1 MSTIDR
7 TRSLAVPPSTAK
19 PSAEP
24 LAKKPVAHVPAFQ
37 KSSFE
42 QAPTR
47 QNAVSPGATA
57 RLTGAASEQAGAANK
72 GLLGGIIDAA
82 VGGIQDIPRFIEM
95 GLDVFNATT
104 VREVTSLFG
113 GPKPD
118 RAQDGMFVGAGGK
131 TLPASTKLGDVPGV
145 TPKNNPNPDKTLL
158 YVNGIMTPTDGQLK
172 EMQALADSSGAK
184 VVGIHNAT
192 EGLVKDLGQCITDKL
207 DKGKNPAVDTLADT
221 LYSELKAGRDVHLV
235 GYSQGGLI
243 TARALNDV
251 AKRLRVE
258 DGLSAAQVEAKM
270 SHLQVETFG
279 AASTK
284 YPDGPQY
291 VHYVNNADPV
301 PTLTGLGGDVDPLAF
316 LKDAGKGAVVHR
328 FTDGNLNPISNHM
341 LDTLY
346 LKHRVDFDQARQN
359 HF

>member
-1 MSTIDR
+1 MSTINR
-7 TRSLAVPPSTAK
+7 TRGPAVPQDNRKPASEQ
-19 PSAEP
+19 PSAR
-24 LAKKPVAHVPAFQ
+24 KPAPHAPAFQ
-37 KSSFE
+37 QSSFE
-42 QAPTR
+42 RPASKPNT
-47 QNAVSPGATA
+47 V
-57 RLTGAASEQAGAANK
+57 LTGVSAQPAPSGAK
-72 GLLGGIIDAA
+72 SLLGGIVDAA
-82 VGGIQDIPRFIEM
+82 VGGLKDIPRFVEM
-95 GLDVFNATT
+95 GVNVFNATT
-104 VREVTSLFG
+104 VKEITSLFG
-113 GPKPD
+113 GAKPD

-131 TLPASTKLGDVPGV
+131 TLPATTPLKDIPGV
-145 TPKNNPNPDKTLL
+145 TPANNANPDKTIL
-158 YVNGIMTPTDGQLK
+158 YVNGIMTPTAGQVN

-192 EGLVKDLGQCITDKL
+192 EGLVKDLGQCVTDKL

-258 DGLSAAQVEAKM
+258 DGLSPAQVEAKM

-284 YPDGPQY
+284 YPNGPQY

-301 PTLTGLGGDVDPLAF
+301 PTLTGLGGSLDPLAF
-316 LKDAGKGAVVHR
+316 TKDAGKGAVVHR
-328 FTDGNLNPISNHM
+328 FTDGNFNPISNHM

-346 LKHRVDFDQARQN
+346 LKHRVGFEQARQGQ
-359 HF
+359 F

>member
-7 TRSLAVPPSTAK
+7 TRSLAVPSSTSKTA
-19 PSAEP
+19 AEP
-24 LAKKPVAHVPAFQ
+24 LAKKPVAHQLAFQ

-42 QAPTR
+42 S
-47 QNAVSPGATA
+47 SPAQKN
-57 RLTGAASEQAGAANK
+57 S
-72 GLLGGIIDAA
+72 LLGGLIDAA
-82 VGGIQDIPRFIEM
+82 VGGIKDIPRFVEM
-95 GLDVFNATT
+95 GANVFNATT
-104 VREVTSLFG
+104 VKEITSLFG
-113 GPKPD
+113 GAKPD

-131 TLPASTKLGDVPGV
+131 VLPATTKLGDVPGI
-145 TPKNNPNPDKTLL
+145 TPKNNPNPDKTIL
-158 YVNGIMTPTDGQLK
+158 YVNGIMTPTAGQVS
-172 EMQALADSSGAK
+172 EMQALANSSGAK

-192 EGLVKDLGQCITDKL
+192 EGLVKDLGQCVTDKL

-258 DGLSAAQVEAKM
+258 DGLSPAQVEAKL

-284 YPDGPQY
+284 YPDGPRY

-328 FTDGNLNPISNHM
+328 FTDGNLNPLSNHM

-359 HF
+359 QF

>member
-7 TRSLAVPPSTAK
+7 TRSLAVPSSTSKTA
-19 PSAEP
+19 AEP
-24 LAKKPVAHVPAFQ
+24 LAKKPVAHQPAFQ

-42 QAPTR
+42 Q
-47 QNAVSPGATA
+47 SPSRASTA
-57 RLTGAASEQAGAANK
+57 NLAGAAPAQKN
-72 GLLGGIIDAA
+72 GLLGGLIDAA
-82 VGGIQDIPRFIEM
+82 VGGIKDIPRFLQM
-95 GLDVFNATT
+95 GADVFNATT
-104 VREVTSLFG
+104 VKEITSLFG
-113 GPKPD
+113 GAKPD

-131 TLPASTKLGDVPGV
+131 VLPSTTKLGDVPGI
-145 TPKNNPNPDKTLL
+145 TPKNNPNPDKTIL
-158 YVNGIMTPTDGQLK
+158 YVNGIMTPTAGQVN

-192 EGLVKDLGQCITDKL
+192 EGLVKDLGQCVTDKL

-258 DGLSAAQVEAKM
+258 DGLSPAQVEAKM

-284 YPDGPQY
+284 YPNGPQY

-359 HF
+359 QF